1 MRRGQTEEQ
10 IPVNSALLNV
20 VTPMGL
26 EFQKN
31 RLSVGE
37 NLGKIYGIIRYPQKV
52 DVEWL
57 SKLTN
62 IPSTLVSIGFH
73 PVDNGTLI
81 NAISKSVVQQRGLA
95 DGAKDPLSR
104 QRAEKAAEDGEK
116 VIMQI
121 DREGETVGLM
131 SVEVMPV
138 AKDEKEFKKACRRA
152 ESVAS
157 VMKCKMRVIPNLQKE
172 AFMHLSPTFPNNP
185 KMESILQ
192 KVVPFSTFVGGFPFS
207 SSGFNDGEGYYF
219 AKDTSGGLVIVDT
232 WKRGGDRTNS
242 NFCVMGN
249 SGVGKSTAIK
259 HILLAEYM
267 KGTKI
272 IVIDPESEYKD
283 MCLNLKGDWI
293 NAVGGSKGM
302 INPLQVR
309 PSPKDD
315 ENEAEENRL
324 YHDEGY
330 GMNDLALHMK
340 NLEILYEDN
349 HIIAINKK
357 VSDIVQADQT
367 GDEPLSE
374 RVKAYIKEKYN
385 KPGDVYLGIPHRVD
399 RPVSGVV
406 LFAKTSKALVRL
418 NKMFQEHDQEITKIY
433 WAIVGNLPEEDH
445 AKLTHYMVRDA
456 EKLA

>member
-1 MRRGQTEEQ
+1 
-10 IPVNSALLNV
+10 
-20 VTPMGL
+20 MGL

-157 VMKCKMRVIPNLQKE
+157 VMKCKMRVIPNLQKK
-172 AFMHLSPTFPNNP
+172 HSCTYPQRFPITR
-185 KMESILQ
+185 K
-192 KVVPFSTFVGGFPFS
+192 
-207 SSGFNDGEGYYF
+207 
-219 AKDTSGGLVIVDT
+219 
-232 WKRGGDRTNS
+232 WKASCR
-242 NFCVMGN
+242 
-249 SGVGKSTAIK
+249 K
-259 HILLAEYM
+259 
-267 KGTKI
+267 
-272 IVIDPESEYKD
+272 
-283 MCLNLKGDWI
+283 
-293 NAVGGSKGM
+293 
-302 INPLQVR
+302 
-309 PSPKDD
+309 
-315 ENEAEENRL
+315 
-324 YHDEGY
+324 
-330 GMNDLALHMK
+330 
-340 NLEILYEDN
+340 
-349 HIIAINKK
+349 
-357 VSDIVQADQT
+357 
-367 GDEPLSE
+367 
-374 RVKAYIKEKYN
+374 
-385 KPGDVYLGIPHRVD
+385 
-399 RPVSGVV
+399 
-406 LFAKTSKALVRL
+406 
-418 NKMFQEHDQEITKIY
+418 
-433 WAIVGNLPEEDH
+433 
-445 AKLTHYMVRDA
+445 
-456 EKLA
+456 